1 MASTRTVD
9 NIVGAT
15 TAANVKLPAG
25 GIVNYASTEYSIGTG
40 GSQSYTST
48 SYTDITGA
56 TITYTPKYSGS
67 KCLINFNLYG
77 RFFVQTGGDLDGYF
91 RTHLAGSASKEYRV
105 VGDNL
110 GKLGDSIY
118 FPMFIN
124 IADEYTTTG
133 TSAVTFKLQTKAA
146 SSNYYFQVPHHSDN
160 QAHHTITVMEIAQ

>member
-1 MASTRTVD
+1 MSTLSVD
-9 NIVGAT
+9 TIQGQT

-25 GIVNYASTEYSIGTG
+25 GIVNYGLVEYSIGTG

-56 TITYTPKYSGS
+56 TISYTPKYSGS

-77 RFFVQTGGDLDGYF
+77 RIYGPSSQDVEASF
-91 RTHLAGSASKEYRV
+91 RTHIAGSVGKEYRV

-110 GKLGDSIY
+110 GKLGDTIW

-124 IADEYTTTG
+124 IAAEYTTTG
-133 TSAVTFKLQTKAA
+133 TSAVTFKMQTKAGA
-146 SSNYYFQVPHHSDN
+146 QSNYFQVPHHSND
-160 QAHHTITVMEIAQ
+160 QAHHTITVLEIAQ

>member
-1 MASTRTVD
+1 MASTLTVD

-25 GIVNYASTEYSIGTG
+25 GIVNYGLVEYSIGTG

-56 TITYTPKYSGS
+56 TISYTPKYSGS
-67 KCLINFNLYG
+67 KCLINFNVFG
-77 RFFVQTGGDLDGYF
+77 RIRGPSGQDVDSYF
-91 RTHLAGSASKEYRV
+91 RVHIAGSAGKEYRV

-110 GKLGDSIY
+110 GKLGDSIW

-124 IADEYTTTG
+124 IAVEYTTTG
-133 TSAVTFKLQTKAA
+133 TSAVTFKMQTKAGA
-146 SSNYYFQVPHHSDN
+146 SSNYFQVPHHAND
-160 QAHHTITVMEIAQ
+160 QAHQTISVLEIAQ